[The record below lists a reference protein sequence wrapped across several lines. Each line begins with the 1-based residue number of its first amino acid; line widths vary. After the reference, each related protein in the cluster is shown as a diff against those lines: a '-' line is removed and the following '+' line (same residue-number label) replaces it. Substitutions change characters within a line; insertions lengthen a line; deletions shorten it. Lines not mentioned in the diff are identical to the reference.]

1 MFLCP
6 ASVSRVLFRRT
17 LGMGAGLF
25 LYGRGRKRMP
35 RWRSGR
41 RIRGRGLGTDGRTP
55 RSFAAGHSGNAVQD
69 VVSVTLSKEKNN
81 YGRFCQSGVMLV
93 NASGGSQKNQN
104 QEKFVADIVANE
116 KRKVPDSRK
125 NG

>member
-1 MFLCP
+1 MGKKVAERGVFC
-6 ASVSRVLFRRT
+6 VLSLR
-17 LGMGAGLF
+17 GGCLF
-25 LYGRGRKRMP
+25 FDLVEEYGDG
-35 RWRSGR
+35 
-41 RIRGRGLGTDGRTP
+41 GTDGRTP
-55 RSFAAGHSGNAVQD
+55 RSFAAGHSCNAVQD
-69 VVSVTLSKEKNN
+69 VVSVTLSKEKNNN

>member
-1 MFLCP
+1 
-6 ASVSRVLFRRT
+6 
-17 LGMGAGLF
+17 
-25 LYGRGRKRMP
+25 
-35 RWRSGR
+35 
-41 RIRGRGLGTDGRTP
+41 
-55 RSFAAGHSGNAVQD
+55 
-69 VVSVTLSKEKNN
+69 
-81 YGRFCQSGVMLV
+81 MLV

>member
-1 MFLCP
+1 
-6 ASVSRVLFRRT
+6 
-17 LGMGAGLF
+17 MGEAARGCLVGD
-25 LYGRGRKRMP
+25 LVEEYGGRGK
-35 RWRSGR
+35 
-41 RIRGRGLGTDGRTP
+41 GTDGRALC
-55 RSFAAGHSGNAVQD
+55 SFAAGHSSNAVQD

-116 KRKVPDSRK
+116 KHKVPDSRK

>member
-1 MFLCP
+1 
-6 ASVSRVLFRRT
+6 
-17 LGMGAGLF
+17 MGEAARGCLVGD
-25 LYGRGRKRMP
+25 LVEEYGGRGQ
-35 RWRSGR
+35 
-41 RIRGRGLGTDGRTP
+41 GTDGRTP

-69 VVSVTLSKEKNN
+69 MVSVTLSKEKNNN

-104 QEKFVADIVANE
+104 QEKFVADSVANE

>member
-1 MFLCP
+1 
-6 ASVSRVLFRRT
+6 
-17 LGMGAGLF
+17 MGEAARGCFVGELVEE
-25 LYGRGRKRMP
+25 YGDGDK
-35 RWRSGR
+35 
-41 RIRGRGLGTDGRTP
+41 GTDGRTP

-93 NASGGSQKNQN
+93 NASGGSRKNQS
-104 QEKFVADIVANE
+104 QEKFVADIVANI
-116 KRKVPDSRK
+116 KRKVLDSRT

>member
-1 MFLCP
+1 
-6 ASVSRVLFRRT
+6 
-17 LGMGAGLF
+17 MGAGLF

-41 RIRGRGLGTDGRTP
+41 RIRGRGQGTDGRTP

-69 VVSVTLSKEKNN
+69 MVSVTLSKEKNNN

>member
-17 LGMGAGLF
+17 LGIGSRACCMGEAARGCLVGD
-25 LYGRGRKRMP
+25 LVEEYGGRGR
-35 RWRSGR
+35 GR
-41 RIRGRGLGTDGRTP
+41 DGRTP

-81 YGRFCQSGVMLV
+81 YGRFYQSGVMLV

-104 QEKFVADIVANE
+104 QEKFVADIVAKE